1 MTEEEL
7 TAIEAR
13 HTPSPT
19 GIQWYPTQDVHTL
32 VAEVRRL
39 RALVKE
45 AYIEAAFDAAR
56 CWGDTPRE
64 REEILAGHESNWL
77 YSDAF
82 KALEAA

>member
-1 MTEEEL
+1 MTEEQL

-39 RALVKE
+39 RTLVE
-45 AYIEAAFDAAR
+45 RAFQEGQDGR
-56 CWGDTPRE
+56 
-64 REEILAGHESNWL
+64 ILDGHDQFVYDVEWKD
-77 YSDAF
+77 SDAF
-82 KALEAA
+82 KALDDS